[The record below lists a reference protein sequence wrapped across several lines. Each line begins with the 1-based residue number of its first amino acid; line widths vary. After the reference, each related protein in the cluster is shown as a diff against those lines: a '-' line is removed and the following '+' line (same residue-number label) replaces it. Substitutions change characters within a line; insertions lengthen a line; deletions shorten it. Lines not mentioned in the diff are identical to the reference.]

1 MPLYPTWPD
10 IVLRIVLTML
20 AGVVIGFNREER
32 GRAAGFRTTI
42 LVGLAASVA
51 MIQTNILLPVSGK
64 TPSSF
69 AVLDLMRLP
78 LGILTGVGFIGGGA
92 ILKKGRLVTGVTTAA
107 TLWVT
112 TVVGLCIGGGQIV
125 LGMAATLLTVATLW
139 ALKWVDWSIP
149 RWRTALM
156 SVETTG
162 GFDACHAVLTHLK
175 DYRPRLQ
182 RHERAG
188 EIGHKYVFELSWK
201 QSGPKRLPA
210 DLLDPLGSHC
220 VIVSCQL
227 LDGDEH

>member
-1 MPLYPTWPD
+1 MPLYPTWSD

-51 MIQTNILLPVSGK
+51 MIQTNMLLSVSGK

-69 AVLDLMRLP
+69 VVLDLMRLP

-107 TLWVT
+107 TLWVM
-112 TVVGLCIGGGQIV
+112 TVIGLCIGGGQII
-125 LGMAATLLTVATLW
+125 LGIAATLLTVATLW
-139 ALKWVDWSIP
+139 VLKWVDLSIP

-156 SVETTG
+156 SVEATG
-162 GFDACHAVLTHLK
+162 SFDACHAVLTRLN

-188 EIGHKYVFELSWK
+188 EAGHKYVFELSWK

-210 DLLDPLGSHC
+210 DLLEPLGPHC

-227 LDGDEH
+227 LDGEEH